1 MSSNGNGGVDAIITN
16 DPDIDMVVLLSTCID
31 ACRRGCEVIR
41 NVRHRMM
48 HNNNNNNNNTTESL
62 FYDTVLY
69 KIPDDPRSA
78 LTEADGASQKVII
91 ECLTSIWAHEIKIG
105 RIKIVGEEED
115 DHSTDL
121 DDEGDNSFD
130 TAFSEDINIHFDD
143 YNCPRPNYEPII
155 TDMFNMTMDNN
166 QLSPPP
172 STTYYQHGNNN
183 RTTRVN
189 NNSSIDDD
197 DDDDGDGEYCC
208 TTTTT
213 STTTP
218 EIIIFIDPMDGT
230 REFVEGRIQNVQ
242 CLIGITYNGIPV
254 AGAMGLPMVHET
266 QIEIA
271 YGLISTKIMKKKKKK
286 KKKKKDD
293 NNDNVDDD
301 GTLDEIV
308 PVPVLSGIKLFDAHN
323 PLVRN
328 TSNTSTTTGD
338 SSKSDNVDD
347 ENDNSSS
354 SDDTLLLF
362 SGDSMKPSLNLAM
375 ECLENKVLCDKS
387 GEDCNEALDNRRESI
402 DECHLHPSIRKVIV
416 GGCGHKILSVQ
427 RHVQSLVQQQQQL
440 QTQTL
445 CNGLSSSSSTQAI
458 IIGAISLAPPGSS
471 SWDTAAP
478 TAVLL
483 AADPKAKVT
492 DLLGRPLI
500 YDGDNLS
507 NNCGV
512 VASSGTVA
520 TIIHDRLC
528 RELCNDGILQ
538 ELICVNINDDDN
550 VVLSS
555 EIQNPPSE
563 LEIVR
568 SLSDFDRDRYFDI

>member
-1 MSSNGNGGVDAIITN
+1 MSSNDNGVDATITN
-16 DPDIDMVVLLSTCID
+16 DTDNIDMVVLLSTCID

-48 HNNNNNNNNTTESL
+48 HNTSNNSNNNTTESL

-69 KIPDDPRSA
+69 KIADDPRSA

-91 ECLTSIWAHEIKIG
+91 ECLTSIWSHEIKSG

-121 DDEGDNSFD
+121 DDDDEGDNSFD

-155 TDMFNMTMDNN
+155 TDMFMNNN
-166 QLSPPP
+166 QLSP
-172 STTYYQHGNNN
+172 YYQHGNNN
-183 RTTRVN
+183 RTTREN
-189 NNSSIDDD
+189 YNSSR
-197 DDDDGDGEYCC
+197 DDDDGDGEYC
-208 TTTTT
+208 TTTFTT
-213 STTTP
+213 ATTTPP

-271 YGLISTKIMKKKKKK
+271 YGLISTKMMKK
-286 KKKKKDD
+286 
-293 NNDNVDDD
+293 NNV
-301 GTLDEIV
+301 DEIV
-308 PVPVLSGIKLFDAHN
+308 PIPVLSGIKLFDAHN
-323 PLVRN
+323 PLVKN
-328 TSNTSTTTGD
+328 TSNTSTTTD
-338 SSKSDNVDD
+338 VSSKSDNVDD
-347 ENDNSSS
+347 QNDDRSSSS

-427 RHVQSLVQQQQQL
+427 RHVQSLVQQQQQQQQQL